1 MTVSLKVL
9 LMSGALIALFF
20 EARADGVEFQLK
32 QSTNLDVVEENCG
45 ACHSLDYIEMNSPFL
60 DEKGWQASVSKM
72 VKAFG
77 APIEA
82 ADQQKIVEYLTA
94 HYGKK

>member
-1 MTVSLKVL
+1 MSVSPKVL
-9 LMSGALIALFF
+9 LMCGALAALSF
-20 EARADGVEFQLK
+20 EAKADGPEFQLK
-32 QSTNLDVVEENCG
+32 QGANLDVVEGNCA

-60 DEKGWQASVSKM
+60 DEKRWQASVAKM

-82 ADQQKIVEYLTA
+82 ADQQKVVEYLVA
-94 HYGKK
+94 NYGQK